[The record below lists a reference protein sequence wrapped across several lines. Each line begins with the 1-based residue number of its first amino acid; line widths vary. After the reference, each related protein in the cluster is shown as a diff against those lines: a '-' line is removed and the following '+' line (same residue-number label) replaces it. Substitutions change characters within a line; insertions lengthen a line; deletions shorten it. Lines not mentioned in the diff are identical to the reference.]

1 MVTILLLPVYESSYF
16 LTYWILSKEKSANC
30 LDYNL
35 YFMVT
40 LIYIFLL
47 LVRLSIFS
55 YVYCFFFNYLL
66 TSFYLNWQMQWT
78 LLLYFI
84 DLSIAFDTTD
94 HSPPLKIPSFHGYCE
109 IPPLFPLDFFPFLW
123 SLLSLF
129 YGFLFLCS
137 PSPPPPHA
145 GVPQGS
151 ILGPLCSLTYSL

>member
-1 MVTILLLPVYESSYF
+1 
-16 LTYWILSKEKSANC
+16 
-30 LDYNL
+30 
-35 YFMVT
+35 MVT

-137 PSPPPPHA
+137 PSPPPTCW
-145 GVPQGS
+145 
-151 ILGPLCSLTYSL
+151 GPSRFHLRSSLLTYLFPVDDVIYLLVLPTSCLLMTHTL